1 MEYLILGTE
10 QDDIGNEVNCST
22 ANNICGEAGGT
33 GCIALC
39 VTFCATFCASKDG
52 SGGGHNPGWG

>member
-10 QDDIGNEVNCST
+10 QDDNGSEVNCST
-22 ANNICGEAGGT
+22 ANNICGEANGT
-33 GCIALC
+33 GCITL
-39 VTFCATFCASKDG
+39 CASKGG